1 MSQLQK
7 KCFVFSA
14 GTHVLLLLV
23 FFLGTAF
30 FNARHKEQ
38 PAVPVDLLN
47 AKIVEDAL
55 ARGGSPGPEST
66 PSVAT
71 PANTTP
77 APPPPPE
84 VVTPPVPPTP
94 PAPKETIVEP
104 PPKVEVPKKVETIP
118 IEKSVPKKV
127 ETKKTETKVE
137 PPKTVEKTSPSKIK
151 VNTGKVVTRTATD
164 AAKTK
169 AAADKAAR
177 DRETARL
184 TAAGSQFS
192 KSLNTLKGN
201 LSQGVS
207 IGTPGAGGEGFVNY
221 GQYVIAVYQNAWITP
236 NDLADDSLIVQVT
249 VTIARDG
256 TVLRTSVTRKTGVT
270 ALDKSVQRAL
280 DGVQSIGRPFPEGI
294 RDAQRTFQLDFN
306 LKAKRQIG

>member
-7 KCFVFSA
+7 KCFVLSA
-14 GTHVLLLLV
+14 GAHLLLLAV
-23 FFLGTAF
+23 LFLGTAF

-38 PAVPVDLLN
+38 SAVPLDLLN

-66 PSVAT
+66 ASVAAPT
-71 PANTTP
+71 PTPP
-77 APPPPPE
+77 APTPPVE
-84 VVTPPVPPTP
+84 VVTPPTP
-94 PAPKETIVEP
+94 PKETVVEP
-104 PPKVEVPKKVETIP
+104 PAKVEVPKKVETIP
-118 IEKSVPKKV
+118 IEKSVPKK
-127 ETKKTETKVE
+127 TDTKVE
-137 PPKTVEKTSPSKIK
+137 PPKTVEKTAPSKIK
-151 VNTGKVVTRTATD
+151 VNTSKVVTR
-164 AAKTK
+164 AADDQAKAK

-177 DRETARL
+177 DREIARL
-184 TAAGSQFS
+184 AAAGS
-192 KSLNTLKGN
+192 KINNSLTALRSS

-236 NDLADDSLIVQVT
+236 NDIADDNLIVQVT

-256 TVLRTSVTRKTGVT
+256 TVLKASVSRKAGVG

-280 DGVQSIGRPFPEGI
+280 DRVQSIGRPFPESI
-294 RDAQRTFQLDFN
+294 RDGQRTFQLDFN
-306 LKAKRQIG
+306 LKAKRQLG

>member
-14 GTHVLLLLV
+14 GTHLLLLAV
-23 FFLGTAF
+23 LFLGTAF

-47 AKIVEDAL
+47 AKIVEGVL
-55 ARGGSPGPEST
+55 ARGGSPGSEST
-66 PSVAT
+66 PSVAPPVQVT
-71 PANTTP
+71 
-77 APPPPPE
+77 PPPP
-84 VVTPPVPPTP
+84 
-94 PAPKETIVEP
+94 KETVVEP
-104 PPKVEVPKKVETIP
+104 PPVKVEVPKKVETVVEPPPVKVEVPKKIETIP
-118 IEKSVPKKV
+118 IEKSTPKKI
-127 ETKKTETKVE
+127 ETKVE
-137 PPKTVEKTSPSKIK
+137 PTKTVEKTAPSKIK

-164 AAKTK
+164 TAKAK

-177 DRETARL
+177 DREVARM
-184 TAAGSQFS
+184 AAVGSQFS

-221 GQYVIAVYQNAWITP
+221 GQYVIAVYQNAWLTP

-256 TVLRTSVTRKTGVT
+256 TVLNASVTRKAGVT

-280 DGVQSIGRPFPEGI
+280 DRVQSIGRPFPEGI
-294 RDAQRTFQLDFN
+294 RDTKRTFQLDFN
-306 LKAKRQIG
+306 LKAKRQLG

>member
-14 GTHVLLLLV
+14 GTHLLLLAV
-23 FFLGTAF
+23 LFLGTAF

-55 ARGGSPGPEST
+55 ARGGSPGSEST
-66 PSVAT
+66 PSVA
-71 PANTTP
+71 
-77 APPPPPE
+77 PP
-84 VVTPPVPPTP
+84 VQVTPPPS
-94 PAPKETIVEP
+94 PKETVVEPPAKVEVPKKIEPIVEP
-104 PPKVEVPKKVETIP
+104 PVKVEVPKKVETIP
-118 IEKSVPKKV
+118 IEKSVPKKI
-127 ETKKTETKVE
+127 ETKVE
-137 PPKTVEKTSPSKIK
+137 PSKTVEKTAPSKIK
-151 VNTGKVVTRTATD
+151 VNTGKVVTRTSTD
-164 AAKTK
+164 TAKIK

-177 DRETARL
+177 DRETARM
-184 TAAGSQFS
+184 AAVGTQFS

-221 GQYVIAVYQNAWITP
+221 GQYVIAVYQNAWLTP

-256 TVLRTSVTRKTGVT
+256 TVLRASVTRKAGVT

-280 DGVQSIGRPFPEGI
+280 DRVQSIGRPFPEGI

-306 LKAKRQIG
+306 LKAKRQLG

>member
-14 GTHVLLLLV
+14 GTHLLLLAV

-55 ARGGSPGPEST
+55 ARGGSRGPEST

-71 PANTTP
+71 PTP
-77 APPPPPE
+77 TPPTPPTQVE
-84 VVTPPVPPTP
+84 VVTPPTPTPPTP
-94 PAPKETIVEP
+94 PKETVVEP
-104 PPKVEVPKKVETIP
+104 PAKVEVPKKIETIP
-118 IEKSVPKKV
+118 IEKSVPKK
-127 ETKKTETKVE
+127 TETKVE
-137 PPKTVEKTSPSKIK
+137 PAKTVEKTASSKIK
-151 VNTGKVVTRTATD
+151 VNTSKTVTRNSADTA
-164 AAKTK
+164 KVK
-169 AAADKAAR
+169 AAADKTAR
-177 DRETARL
+177 DREIARL
-184 TAAGSQFS
+184 AAAGA
-192 KSLNTLKGN
+192 KINNSLTALKGN

-221 GQYVIAVYQNAWITP
+221 GQYVIAVYQNAWLTP

-256 TVLRTSVTRKTGVT
+256 TVLRASVTRKAGVT

-280 DGVQSIGRPFPEGI
+280 DRVQSIGRPFPEGI